1 MRWKE
6 WDRNGHRRTILGLVE
21 SVIVLGGYQTEMKWN
36 VMSNTRR
43 RWWYEA
49 NQQEPTNSMLM
60 TMTMTTMMHRAIPKF
75 YEKYSHT
82 HRLRH
87 IDTATLRYARFYAWY
102 ERIPCVTKFKRHTFQ
117 MLIYRIY
124 RSIMTSSWFLL
135 PSLPSA
141 HWMHKYVYTVKPA
154 LAFALATVAV
164 TWWQWTVIAR
174 FCQSIRIRIENA
186 APQIVDFSMFFSS
199 SFSAFASSSSFF
211 HCYTKL
217 LVL

>member
-1 MRWKE
+1 
-6 WDRNGHRRTILGLVE
+6 
-21 SVIVLGGYQTEMKWN
+21 
-36 VMSNTRR
+36 
-43 RWWYEA
+43 
-49 NQQEPTNSMLM
+49 
-60 TMTMTTMMHRAIPKF
+60 
-75 YEKYSHT
+75 
-82 HRLRH
+82 
-87 IDTATLRYARFYAWY
+87 
-102 ERIPCVTKFKRHTFQ
+102 

-186 APQIVDFSMFFSS
+186 ASQIVDFSMFFFVFVFCFCFFLFILSLLYKAAGVVNHVLTHS
-199 SFSAFASSSSFF
+199 HARTLILTVWWSNLSNFISKYSPIMKENCFF
-211 HCYTKL
+211 HRWIGRMDTAHNSTHGY
-217 LVL
+217 VN